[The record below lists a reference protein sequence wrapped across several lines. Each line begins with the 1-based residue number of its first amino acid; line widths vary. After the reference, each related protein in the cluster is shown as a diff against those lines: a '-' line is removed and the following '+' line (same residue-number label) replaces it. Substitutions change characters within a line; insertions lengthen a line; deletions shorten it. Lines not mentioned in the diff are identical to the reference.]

1 MAGKLAPSLI
11 RLFDEIDFRW
21 PNRDHRTDG
30 WYANPKDRISKGH
43 NPGHNG
49 YSHAIDVDDDGID
62 EMWII
67 NNIRKDDKVLWYI
80 IWYKTLYSNTYNWKP
95 RPYTGSNPHTDHMHI
110 EIYQTDYAEQWTGRW
125 GIKPAGTG
133 TTADTEPSGSST
145 PGGTYGGDFST
156 NYGGRDYRGYV
167 TSLGDGFKVHGDY
180 INGSA
185 TAMRNLRK

>member
-1 MAGKLAPSLI
+1 MAGKLAPSLK
-11 RLFDEIDFRW
+11 RLFEEIDFRW

-30 WYANPKDRISKGH
+30 WYADPKVRKSKGH

-80 IWYKTLYSNTYNWKP
+80 IWNRKLYSNTYNWVP
-95 RPYTGSNPHTDHMHI
+95 RDYHGDNPHTDHMHI
-110 EIYQTDYAEQWTGRW
+110 EIYQTSYAETWSGRW

-133 TTADTEPSGSST
+133 TSEHPEPSPST
-145 PGGTYGGDFST
+145 DPGGTYNGDFST
-156 NYGGRDYRGYV
+156 NYGGRDYRGV
-167 TSLGDGFKVHGDY
+167 IVGTASNIRVHADFV
-180 INGSA
+180 NGSA
-185 TAMRNLRK
+185 AAMKNLRK